1 MKTNN
6 IQVLTSNALNIPSED
21 RIWMEAKVKEIA
33 ENLSRNEQSELV
45 PEDGLMRGKAGVLL
59 FYVYAYM
66 WDNESNY
73 SDQINLYLGQIF
85 QNLNQI
91 STFDFSSGFGG
102 VAWVLAHLKN
112 QETIELELDDL
123 LEKLDHLLR
132 DALVENVKIQN
143 NDLIS
148 GALGLAMYFLERD
161 TPFAREV
168 LSAYIK
174 SLHQETED
182 NTVCRWKTIFGKGDT
197 TDVEYDLGICHG
209 NAGILSFLLKAYQQ
223 GIETTYCK
231 ELIDG
236 SIEFFMSVQQTP
248 KKNADTYWASI
259 VTDSCTEGNSRLSW
273 CYGDLGIATT
283 LLEVGNVFGNQDLV
297 DNMIEVLLHSTKKRD
312 PSDNNIND
320 ACICHGTIGLM
331 LLYLKAYRFSG
342 NSELEET
349 ALYWIQETRKLDIE
363 HDGSCK
369 LWFNYVEENGK
380 SEYRF
385 TPGVLEGMAG
395 IGLGMLMQFD
405 EDLKGWEKILL
416 V

>member
-6 IQVLTSNALNIPSED
+6 IQVLKSNALNISTED
-21 RIWMEAKVKEIA
+21 KIWMETKVKEIA
-33 ENLSRNEQSELV
+33 QRLSINEDSDFV
-45 PEDGLMRGKAGVLL
+45 VEDGLMRGKAGVLL

-66 WDNESNY
+66 WKNESQY
-73 SDQINLYLGQIF
+73 SEQINLYLGQVF
-85 QNLNQI
+85 QNLNKI

-112 QETIELELDDL
+112 QQIVELELDDL
-123 LEKLDHLLR
+123 MEKLDQLLR

-148 GALGLAMYFLERD
+148 GALGLALYFLERD
-161 TPFAREV
+161 TPFSREV

-174 SLHQETED
+174 SLHQQTED

-197 TDVEYDLGICHG
+197 TDIEYDLGICHG
-209 NAGILSFLLKAYQQ
+209 NAGILSFLLKAYQK
-223 GIETTYCK
+223 GIETEYCK
-231 ELIDG
+231 KLIDG
-236 SIEFFMSVQQTP
+236 SVDFFMSVQQTP
-248 KKNADTYWASI
+248 KKDADTYWASI

-283 LLEVGNVFGNQDLV
+283 LLEVGSVFGNQDLI
-297 DNMIEVLLHSTKKRD
+297 DNMIKVLLHSTKKRN
-312 PSDNNIND
+312 PMDNNIKD

-331 LLYLKAYRFSG
+331 LLYSKAYRFSG
-342 NSELEET
+342 VSKLEDT
-349 ALYWIQETRKLDIE
+349 ALYWLQETRKLDVPYE
-363 HDGSCK
+363 GEFK

-380 SEYRF
+380 GEYRF
-385 TPGVLEGMAG
+385 TPGLLEGMAG
-395 IGLGMLMQFD
+395 IGLGMLTQLKD
-405 EDLKGWEKILL
+405 DLEDWESILL